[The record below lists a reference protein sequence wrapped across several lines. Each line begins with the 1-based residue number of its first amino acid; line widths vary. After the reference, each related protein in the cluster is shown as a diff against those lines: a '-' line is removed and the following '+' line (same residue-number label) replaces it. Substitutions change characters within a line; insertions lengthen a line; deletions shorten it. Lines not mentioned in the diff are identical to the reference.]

1 MEKNCYNYAKASI
14 KERDIFMSVKLFI
27 KTKTTKG
34 LDKDIV
40 KVTWGAVNNA
50 GRIFYSNT
58 EVMSV
63 TDFLIFKE
71 LFANIGLDE
80 EKRIDTGRD
89 NY

>member
-1 MEKNCYNYAKASI
+1 
-14 KERDIFMSVKLFI
+14 MSVKLFI
-27 KTKTTKG
+27 KTKTTQG

-50 GRIFYSNT
+50 GRVFYSNT

-63 TDFLIFKE
+63 EDFVRFQE
-71 LFANIGLDE
+71 LFATVGLDD
-80 EKRIDTGRD
+80 EKRVDTGRN